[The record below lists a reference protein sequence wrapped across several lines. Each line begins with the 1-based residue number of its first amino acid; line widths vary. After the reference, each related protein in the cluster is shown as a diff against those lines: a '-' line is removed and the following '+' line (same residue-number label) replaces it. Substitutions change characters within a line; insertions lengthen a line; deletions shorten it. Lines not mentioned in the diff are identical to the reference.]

1 VELYKQGMPTREIA
15 GQLGMSDRTL
25 REWLKR
31 GAFPEAKRRRKRQSS
46 FDAFAPYVL
55 KRWQSGERNGLAIF
69 REIKAQGYPGTERSV
84 YRYLKT
90 LKQTEVRASVN
101 PARIRKYAAN
111 TAVWLFVHDPATLF

>member
-1 VELYKQGMPTREIA
+1 VLEQVRLARRAGRYARSQQVVDLYKQGLPTRELA

-31 GAFPEAKRRRKRQSS
+31 GAFPQAKRRGIRQSS

-55 KRWQSGERNGLAIF
+55 KRGPRGERNGLAIF

-84 YRYLKT
+84 SRSLQT
-90 LKQTEVRASVN
+90 LKQTEVRASV
-101 PARIRKYAAN
+101 K
-111 TAVWLFVHDPATLF
+111 TA